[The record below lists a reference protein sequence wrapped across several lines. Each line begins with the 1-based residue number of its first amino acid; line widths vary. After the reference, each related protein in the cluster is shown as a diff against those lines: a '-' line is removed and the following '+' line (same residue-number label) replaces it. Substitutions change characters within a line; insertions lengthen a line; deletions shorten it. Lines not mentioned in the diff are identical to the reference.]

1 MKNKT
6 NSEESR
12 DGKKHKIS
20 AMRDTHISPRH
31 LRFGRCHV
39 TKPLFGNWKRM
50 KLCNIKFPSA
60 VHIEN
65 NSLRWFSSCWWILS
79 LVIHEK
85 RFFILVGKHSMREDL
100 LINISFPN
108 YRLWFCNL
116 FNPFS
121 CGVKVKTRTISSIAT
136 YELAQL
142 MLL

>member
-1 MKNKT
+1 
-6 NSEESR
+6 
-12 DGKKHKIS
+12 
-20 AMRDTHISPRH
+20 
-31 LRFGRCHV
+31 
-39 TKPLFGNWKRM
+39 
-50 KLCNIKFPSA
+50 
-60 VHIEN
+60 
-65 NSLRWFSSCWWILS
+65 
-79 LVIHEK
+79 
-85 RFFILVGKHSMREDL
+85 MREDL